1 MYPLFRGLF
10 VEPNPAPIK
19 HAMARAG
26 VISSAEVR
34 LPLCELSA
42 DSRKVLN
49 ALLAAARRSR

>member
-1 MYPLFRGLF
+1 
-10 VEPNPAPIK
+10 
-19 HAMARAG
+19 MARAG

-42 DSRKVLN
+42 DNRKVLN